1 MINRLAL
8 LLGGLAAAVVLAYS
22 LVRGDQAVLSA
33 PPAEDPSVALTP
45 LDDATS
51 SPREVV
57 ETVYVAAP
65 RAPKVVHVTRREKA
79 TPRPTRW
86 STRTRAS
93 DDDREG
99 REHEREREHEGRER
113 EHEEDDD

>member
-33 PPAEDPSVALTP
+33 PPAEDPSVALAP

-51 SPREVV
+51 PPREVV

-79 TPRPTRW
+79 TPRPASRSTRR

-99 REHEREREHEGRER
+99 REHEREREHE
-113 EHEEDDD
+113 EDDD